1 MKESLRQQDYHKVF
15 QKRGDCIRLL
25 AQTSGVVIFF
35 AWFFY
40 RSIWAV
46 PLLFPLGIL
55 YFRRCVNRQ
64 CRKNRQEL
72 TMQFKECILSVANSL
87 RSGYA
92 LENAF
97 LESREDIRMLYG
109 EHSAMYREL
118 ELIRR
123 GMILNITLE
132 ELISDLAD
140 RSGIEEIEQF
150 SAILNIAKRGGGNV
164 TQIIRTTAEVISN
177 KVETMQEMLHVSGM
191 VLDDASPSVL
201 GHLSKNIRIAV
212 LKTPLVDEDVGVAAS
227 IRIVNPQS
235 MKKQDFIKGGTATS
249 QMLDFLSECIRYGI
263 SVCVAGATSSGKT
276 TLLGWLLTTIPDGK
290 RIYSIENG
298 SRELALVRRKDG
310 RVVNSVIHTL
320 TRDSE
325 NERQAV
331 DSRAPQTDQTTQSI
345 QPKPTKPEPPSKEI
359 LTDPTQKPDGT
370 KQDTPPV
377 PVDHEAVEK
386 PSEPVADPEQPQA
399 GDTSG
404 NQIYVPGF
412 GWVENHGG
420 GGSGTAAEDMY
431 ENGNKIGIMD

>member
-97 LESREDIRMLYG
+97 LESREDIRM
-109 EHSAMYREL
+109 
-118 ELIRR
+118 
-123 GMILNITLE
+123 ILNITLE

-177 KVETMQEMLHVSGM
+177 KVETMQEML
-191 VLDDASPSVL
+191 
-201 GHLSKNIRIAV
+201 
-212 LKTPLVDEDVGVAAS
+212 T
-227 IRIVNPQS
+227 
-235 MKKQDFIKGGTATS
+235 
-249 QMLDFLSECIRYGI
+249 MLQGRRLEQNVMEIMPFGI
-263 SVCVAGATSSGKT
+263 SLYIAAAYPGYFGTLYHNGMGIIVMTLCLAVYAGAY
-276 TLLGWLLTTIPDGK
+276 LLGEKILD
-290 RIYSIENG
+290 RIEE
-298 SRELALVRRKDG
+298 EL
-310 RVVNSVIHTL
+310 
-320 TRDSE
+320 
-325 NERQAV
+325 
-331 DSRAPQTDQTTQSI
+331 
-345 QPKPTKPEPPSKEI
+345 
-359 LTDPTQKPDGT
+359 
-370 KQDTPPV
+370 
-377 PVDHEAVEK
+377 
-386 PSEPVADPEQPQA
+386 
-399 GDTSG
+399 
-404 NQIYVPGF
+404 
-412 GWVENHGG
+412 
-420 GGSGTAAEDMY
+420 
-431 ENGNKIGIMD
+431 

>member
-177 KVETMQEMLHVSGM
+177 KVETMQEMYAMNSEYHNTNVERLLNYAGEHC
-191 VLDDASPSVL
+191 LNADL
-201 GHLSKNIRIAV
+201 LIYI
-212 LKTPLVDEDVGVAAS
+212 LEDPDVCTTYENTVG
-227 IRIVNPQS
+227 
-235 MKKQDFIKGGTATS
+235 
-249 QMLDFLSECIRYGI
+249 FLSQFAQASEFKMKLELARELIE
-263 SVCVAGATSSGKT
+263 GKWYIT
-276 TLLGWLLTTIPDGK
+276 AEYDGK
-290 RIYSIENG
+290 KTKFQLVPIDEINELRKSVGLPASQYTYSARN
-298 SRELALVRRKDG
+298 KDQEQEEP
-310 RVVNSVIHTL
+310 VSKPDFV
-320 TRDSE
+320 E
-325 NERQAV
+325 
-331 DSRAPQTDQTTQSI
+331 RAP
-345 QPKPTKPEPPSKEI
+345 
-359 LTDPTQKPDGT
+359 
-370 KQDTPPV
+370 
-377 PVDHEAVEK
+377 
-386 PSEPVADPEQPQA
+386 A
-399 GDTSG
+399 GDS
-404 NQIYVPGF
+404 VDLPEDGF
-412 GWVENHGG
+412 
-420 GGSGTAAEDMY
+420 SMPP
-431 ENGNKIGIMD
+431 MDDEPYPF

>member
-15 QKRGDCIRLL
+15 QKREIAYGCWHRHQGSYI
-25 AQTSGVVIFF
+25 F

-177 KVETMQEMLHVSGM
+177 KVETMQEML
-191 VLDDASPSVL
+191 
-201 GHLSKNIRIAV
+201 
-212 LKTPLVDEDVGVAAS
+212 T
-227 IRIVNPQS
+227 
-235 MKKQDFIKGGTATS
+235 
-249 QMLDFLSECIRYGI
+249 MLQGRRLEQNVMEIMPFGI
-263 SVCVAGATSSGKT
+263 SLYIAAAYPGYFG
-276 TLLGWLLTTIPDGK
+276 TLLP
-290 RIYSIENG
+290 
-298 SRELALVRRKDG
+298 
-310 RVVNSVIHTL
+310 
-320 TRDSE
+320 
-325 NERQAV
+325 
-331 DSRAPQTDQTTQSI
+331 
-345 QPKPTKPEPPSKEI
+345 
-359 LTDPTQKPDGT
+359 
-370 KQDTPPV
+370 
-377 PVDHEAVEK
+377 
-386 PSEPVADPEQPQA
+386 
-399 GDTSG
+399 
-404 NQIYVPGF
+404 
-412 GWVENHGG
+412 
-420 GGSGTAAEDMY
+420 
-431 ENGNKIGIMD
+431 

>member
-46 PLLFPLGIL
+46 PLLFPLGIS

-177 KVETMQEMLHVSGM
+177 KVETMQEML
-191 VLDDASPSVL
+191 
-201 GHLSKNIRIAV
+201 
-212 LKTPLVDEDVGVAAS
+212 T
-227 IRIVNPQS
+227 
-235 MKKQDFIKGGTATS
+235 
-249 QMLDFLSECIRYGI
+249 MLQGRRLEQNVMEIMPFGI
-263 SVCVAGATSSGKT
+263 SLYIAAAYPGYFGTLYHNGMGIIVMTLCLAVYAGAY
-276 TLLGWLLTTIPDGK
+276 LLGEKILD
-290 RIYSIENG
+290 RIEE
-298 SRELALVRRKDG
+298 EL
-310 RVVNSVIHTL
+310 
-320 TRDSE
+320 
-325 NERQAV
+325 
-331 DSRAPQTDQTTQSI
+331 
-345 QPKPTKPEPPSKEI
+345 
-359 LTDPTQKPDGT
+359 
-370 KQDTPPV
+370 
-377 PVDHEAVEK
+377 
-386 PSEPVADPEQPQA
+386 
-399 GDTSG
+399 
-404 NQIYVPGF
+404 
-412 GWVENHGG
+412 
-420 GGSGTAAEDMY
+420 
-431 ENGNKIGIMD
+431 